1 MHPTKTTTVPSGNSG
16 TSLVKFGIPTRFKAS
31 SSRAAWYRGSSEST
45 RAFDFTSSIRP
56 MGVDPTGVI
65 LFTVGFHPALRNI
78 AANSAAKMRDSGSL
92 SIDVTIKGPFRN
104 PAVRATKFV
113 SCCSVTVR
121 HWIRACSSASSFS
134 ALAVFSCWTDNCV
147 STVCCAAFASAASFC
162 NPATLFSASAVSCS
176 CPWRSIPSFRFAAFI
191 EAVTHSSLA
200 ARSFAAWANLLACA
214 APVSACES
222 TSDSCVL
229 NNASAFDANPSNTTS
244 PTTPTMTRSSPIDA
258 AGTRQ
263 LVGFSSFR
271 GRPLFCRHHCSTLNL
286 VSRNCEDASECYHA
300 SRD

>member
-1 MHPTKTTTVPSGNSG
+1 MTVTGRRLPYRVLSIILWTTLFPYGAGGLCPTKTTTVPSGNSG

-147 STVCCAAFASAASFC
+147 FYCLAAQPSHRRHLFC
-162 NPATLFSASAVSCS
+162 NPATLFS
-176 CPWRSIPSFRFAAFI
+176 SICGLLFL
-191 EAVTHSSLA
+191 SLEVY
-200 ARSFAAWANLLACA
+200 S
-214 APVSACES
+214 
-222 TSDSCVL
+222 
-229 NNASAFDANPSNTTS
+229 
-244 PTTPTMTRSSPIDA
+244 
-258 AGTRQ
+258 
-263 LVGFSSFR
+263 
-271 GRPLFCRHHCSTLNL
+271 
-286 VSRNCEDASECYHA
+286 
-300 SRD
+300 